1 MDMHLIQLRITSR
14 QKAWID
20 EHTDQLF
27 KTPDLIRGL
36 IDTAMGTRVIP
47 LHMVDRS
54 DTLSTGHA
62 GAGEQER
69 EKRNSLPYPPSP
81 SEEFVSKKQTRG
93 GVADAGPQGAE
104 GDASAAVA
112 PKVPQARGV
121 GKKRNRPDYSPE
133 FQKFWATY
141 QASPNKANQTKPLA
155 FEAFKEALV
164 EEPAER
170 LTEAAERLVKQQ
182 ARQISAG
189 EFNAPLKDCFRW
201 LRDGGY
207 EAMLEDIETINPVS
221 EAVNDHP
228 CAGLPQPTEGE
239 LKYRAERE
247 RIQALATERGV
258 SVHVIEQEMRH
269 ERIKRDENASA
280 DALGIGSW

>member
-1 MDMHLIQLRITSR
+1 MADV
-14 QKAWID
+14 
-20 EHTDQLF
+20 
-27 KTPDLIRGL
+27 IRGL
-36 IDTAMGTRVIP
+36 IDDAMGKRVIP

-54 DTLSTGHA
+54 ATLSTGHA

-112 PKVPQARGV
+112 SKVPQAKGV
-121 GKKRNRPDYSPE
+121 GKKRNRPNYSPE

-164 EEPAER
+164 EESAER
-170 LTEAAERLVKQQ
+170 LIEAAERLVKQQ

-207 EAMLEDIETINPVS
+207 EALLEDIETINPVS

-269 ERIKRDENASA
+269 QRIKVDENASA

>member
-1 MDMHLIQLRITSR
+1 MPRIQLNISDQHRLWIQSQTSEYFG
-14 QKAWID
+14 ISD
-20 EHTDQLF
+20 V
-27 KTPDLIRGL
+27 IRGL
-36 IDTAMGTRVIP
+36 LDDAMGKRVIP

-81 SEEFVSKKQTRG
+81 PQEFVLEKQTRG
-93 GVADAGPQGAE
+93 GAADAGPQGAE

-112 PKVPQARGV
+112 SKVPQARGV

-164 EEPAER
+164 EESAER
-170 LTEAAERLVKQQ
+170 LTEAAARLVKQQ
-182 ARQISAG
+182 AKQISAG
-189 EFNAPLKDCFRW
+189 EFNSPLKDCFRW

-207 EAMLEDIETINPVS
+207 EALLEDIEVVEVDARNEGHVVPNCDTDQDALKAYWVEQDRLQKLADQEGVS
-221 EAVNDHP
+221 IAV
-228 CAGLPQPTEGE
+228 
-239 LKYRAERE
+239 
-247 RIQALATERGV
+247 IQAREA
-258 SVHVIEQEMRH
+258 SQE
-269 ERIKRDENASA
+269 
-280 DALGIGSW
+280 AL

>member
-1 MDMHLIQLRITSR
+1 MADV
-14 QKAWID
+14 
-20 EHTDQLF
+20 
-27 KTPDLIRGL
+27 IRGL
-36 IDTAMGTRVIP
+36 IDDAMGKRVIP

-54 DTLSTGHA
+54 ATLSTGHA

-112 PKVPQARGV
+112 SKVPQARGV

-164 EEPAER
+164 EESAER
-170 LTEAAERLVKQQ
+170 LIEAAERLVKQQ

-207 EAMLEDIETINPVS
+207 EALLEDIETINPVS

-228 CAGLPQPTEGE
+228 CAGLPEPTEGE

-269 ERIKRDENASA
+269 QRIKVDENASA